1 MGYEEGEGEGEG
13 EEEEEEEE
21 YSEAS
26 PPTAVSDGK
35 RKYKMGDA
43 ALRLDVVHLNAFQ
56 AMEETMKEMGYE
68 EGEEGG
74 EGEEE
79 EAAEEGDAYRDGA
92 PQAGPGRP
100 AEPTPRP
107 VPTGG
112 GASGKRAQVQPA
124 AAAAGSGGAA
134 RALGTAS
141 QPRRAFVPD
150 PYKGEPPDF
159 EPPPQRMCF
168 EEEEEGAGRRVQ
180 IAILATVVLLL
191 TGCVVRAPHRT
202 CSASPHRH
210 HAPTLPARQ
219 VGVSLVFASSR

>member
-1 MGYEEGEGEGEG
+1 
-13 EEEEEEEE
+13 
-21 YSEAS
+21 
-26 PPTAVSDGK
+26 
-35 RKYKMGDA
+35 
-43 ALRLDVVHLNAFQ
+43 
-56 AMEETMKEMGYE
+56 MKEMGYE

-79 EAAEEGDAYRDGA
+79 EEAEEGDAYRDGA

-134 RALGTAS
+134 RALGVAS

-159 EPPPQRMCF
+159 EPPPRRMCF

-210 HAPTLPARQ
+210 HAPTPSGAAGGRVTRVRLFEMTHAALPPQ
-219 VGVSLVFASSR
+219 GGVFFDGGRPPSFRSCRIFIYCMCALVLVCACAFALHASERCVLVTG